1 MTSKRPSRRQVLISM
16 SLTNTSKFMVLS
28 SKHIANINRAL
39 KDIKS
44 DIIANLIKA
53 DQ

>member
-1 MTSKRPSRRQVLISM
+1 M

-28 SKHIANINRAL
+28 NKYIANINRAL

-44 DIIANLIKA
+44 NIIADFIKA